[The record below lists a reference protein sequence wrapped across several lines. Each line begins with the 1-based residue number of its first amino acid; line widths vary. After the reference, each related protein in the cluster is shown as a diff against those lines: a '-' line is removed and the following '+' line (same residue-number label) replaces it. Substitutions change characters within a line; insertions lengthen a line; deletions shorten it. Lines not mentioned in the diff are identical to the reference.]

1 MVNVDLKRKI
11 LAKKKDEEEDQIF
24 YITSELC
31 IDEGNT
37 DNQLWERYRPEHKV
51 ILEFDWCVYF
61 TANVIILVDVTLTK
75 LYFFR
80 LTKKRDWVA
89 INLD

>member
-1 MVNVDLKRKI
+1 MSTKEKVLKNIVNVDVKRKI
-11 LAKKKDEEEDQIF
+11 LSKKKDEEENQIF

-51 ILEFDWCVYF
+51 
-61 TANVIILVDVTLTK
+61 K
-75 LYFFR
+75 FR
-80 LTKKRDWVA
+80 FVSV
-89 INLD
+89 